1 MLNLIKLYGDLCSFE
16 RPDTSMISIR
26 KEALANA
33 GIVKIAFDTRYINK
47 KTYNP
52 RRNLQN
58 FERSEPFVSQGM
70 NKKIGL
76 LRKVKNVVDHLK
88 AGYEYCD
95 EWGDSYLRPLSMKLD
110 NCLRVGIEDGEFSEN
125 QKSTSSIDY
134 LEQLMY
140 NRYRLDYENI
150 KLASPEK
157 IEEILLSKDVELA
170 SIDLDQHSIDA
181 FETKSAKRPRELMT
195 YGDEPKVNHTVI
207 ATQPTQN
214 VSKEKDGKQIT
225 ININI

>member
-1 MLNLIKLYGDLCSFE
+1 MLNFIKLYSDLCGFA

-26 KEALANA
+26 KEALINA
-33 GIVKIAFDTRYINK
+33 GMVKVAFDTRHISK

-58 FERSEPFVSQGM
+58 FERSEPFVSTGM
-70 NKKIGL
+70 HKKIGL

-150 KLASPEK
+150 KTASPE
-157 IEEILLSKDVELA
+157 EIKNVLLAKDVELA
-170 SIDLDQHSIDA
+170 SVDLDQYSIDDL
-181 FETKSAKRPRELMT
+181 ETHAVKSKKELTT
-195 YGDEPKVNHTVI
+195 YGNEPKVQHAI
-207 ATQPTQN
+207 MAAQPSQN